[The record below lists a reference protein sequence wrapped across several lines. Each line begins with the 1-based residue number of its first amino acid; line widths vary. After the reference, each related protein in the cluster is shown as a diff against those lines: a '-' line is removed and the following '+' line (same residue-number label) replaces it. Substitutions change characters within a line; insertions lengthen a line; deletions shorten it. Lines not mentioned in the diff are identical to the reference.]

1 MMEFYTAFNK
11 KRPVRLKESTRMFA
25 WESLHGK
32 YGDDAMRHPFID
44 MDACRDFDDLSDD
57 RKYDAIIMAIARE
70 APVRLCEDELVSG
83 AATLGGAVG
92 HVLPAIRHGKT
103 VLFGVSHVTLGFD
116 RVLKT
121 GIRGIEHEIDIR
133 LQDQSL
139 SSEQKTVL
147 YGMKNAITAMSVW
160 HKRYLDAARE
170 SKPQIYQNLLRVP
183 FETPR
188 NFHEAVQSLW
198 FTFAF
203 TRLCGNWPGLGRID
217 EMLGPY
223 LKQDLA
229 RGILTLDEAR
239 EILAGF
245 FIKGCEWIQSNT
257 PAGSGD
263 AQHYQNIVLCGL
275 NAEGREITNE
285 VSYLVLD
292 IVEELPIGDFPI
304 TVRMSEQTPH
314 PFKRRIAEVMRH
326 GGGVIA
332 VYNEPLIIRSMINFG
347 YSVHEA
353 RRFANDGCWEVQVPG
368 KTYFTYRPFDSL
380 RILLDDTLN
389 LKGKPAHFDHFASL
403 YDKFKHD
410 LQSAVENIYAQTV
423 SQRLSGGTENI
434 WRWLPANPCAVVSL
448 LTDGC
453 IQSGRSYLAGGAEYT
468 VVSPHIGGVV
478 DAGNS
483 LHAIN
488 KLVFE
493 DHKVTF
499 DELMQILV
507 DDWDGHETLR
517 QFVLNQYPYYGND
530 NDEADACT
538 ARILDDFADMVSALN
553 KRSPILF
560 PAGVS
565 TFGRQIEWAA
575 SRSAVPFGYRKG
587 DILSGNASP
596 TPGTDTAGA
605 TAVIRSYCKADLVR
619 QTCGA
624 ALDIKLFPTTVQGE
638 NGVLSL
644 MALIDG
650 FIALGGF
657 FLQLDV
663 IDAEILK
670 KAQDNPKDYKT
681 LSVRVSGWNARF
693 VTLDKEWQTMIMERN
708 AERLS

>member
-1 MMEFYTAFNK
+1 MEFYTAFNK
-11 KRPVRLKESTRMFA
+11 KRLVRLKESTRMFA

-57 RKYDAIIMAIARE
+57 RKYDAIIMAIAQE

-92 HVLPAIRHGKT
+92 HVLPAKRHGKT
-103 VLFGVSHVTLGFD
+103 VFFSVSHVTLGFD
-116 RVLKT
+116 KVLKT
-121 GIRGIEHEIDIR
+121 GINGIEHEIDAR
-133 LQDQSL
+133 LSDQTL
-139 SSEQKTVL
+139 SSEQNDIL
-147 YGMKNAITAMSVW
+147 YSMKNAVAAMRIW
-160 HKRYLDAARE
+160 HRRYLDAVRD
-170 SKPQIYQNLLRVP
+170 SKPRIYQNLLRVP
-183 FETPR
+183 FEPPR
-188 NFHEAVQSLW
+188 NFYEAVQSLW

-203 TRLCGNWPGLGRID
+203 TRLCGNWPGFGRID
-217 EMLGPY
+217 EMLGPFI
-223 LKQDLA
+223 KQDLESGA
-229 RGILTLDEAR
+229 LTLDEAR

-245 FIKGCEWIQSNT
+245 FIKGCEWIQSET
-257 PAGSGD
+257 PTGSGD

-275 NAEGREITNE
+275 NVEGKEITNE

-304 TVRMSEQTPH
+304 TIRLNDQTPDL
-314 PFKRRIAEVMRH
+314 FKRRIAEVMRH

-332 VYNEPLIIRSMINFG
+332 VYNESLIIRSMIDFG
-347 YSVHEA
+347 YTADEA

-368 KTYFTYRPFDSL
+368 KTYFSYRPFDCL

-389 LKGKPAHFDHFASL
+389 LKGKPAHFDHYDSL

-410 LQSAVENIYAQTV
+410 LQNAVENIFAQ
-423 SQRLSGGTENI
+423 SIEQRLAGDTENG

-448 LTDGC
+448 FTDGC
-453 IQSGRSYLAGGAEYT
+453 IESGRSYLAGGAKYT
-468 VVSPHIGGVV
+468 VVSPHIGGVA

-483 LHAIN
+483 LYAI
-488 KLVFE
+488 KKMVFD
-493 DHKVTF
+493 DHVIGF
-499 DELMQILV
+499 DELMQIMV
-507 DDWDGHETLR
+507 GNWEGYEPLR
-517 QFVLNQYPYYGND
+517 QYALNHYSYYGND

-538 ARILDDFADMVSALN
+538 TRILDDFAEMVSSLN
-553 KRSPILF
+553 GRSPILF

-565 TFGRQIEWAA
+565 TFGRQIEWAD

-605 TAVIRSYCKADLVR
+605 TAVIRSYCKADLIR

-638 NGVLSL
+638 NGVSSL
-644 MALIDG
+644 IALING
-650 FIALGGF
+650 FMALGGF
-657 FLQLDV
+657 FMQLDV

-670 KAQDNPKDYKT
+670 KAQENPKEYKT

-693 VTLDKEWQTMIMERN
+693 VTLNKEWQTMIIERN
-708 AERLS
+708 AEGMS